1 MSSISPADCFVDVC
15 PLDVLPLGMGRAFVI
30 EGRSVALFH
39 RRSGAMFAVDNAC
52 PHKGGPLAEGML
64 AEGRVVCPMHA
75 RRYDGITGE
84 CDQPGECSVRVHS
97 VTIANGIVRVG
108 IRGDGQDSEGVG

>member
-1 MSSISPADCFVDVC
+1 MSSIAPTDGFVDVC
-15 PLDVLPLGMGRAFVI
+15 PLDTLPLGMGRAFVI

-39 RRSGAMFAVDNAC
+39 RRGGAIFALDNAC

-84 CDQPGECSVRVHS
+84 CDQAGECSVKVHS
-97 VTIANGIVRVG
+97 VTVTKGMVRVG
-108 IRGDGQDSEGVG
+108 IRKDDLVSKGVG

>member
-1 MSSISPADCFVDVC
+1 
-15 PLDVLPLGMGRAFVI
+15 
-30 EGRSVALFH
+30 
-39 RRSGAMFAVDNAC
+39 
-52 PHKGGPLAEGML
+52 
-64 AEGRVVCPMHA
+64 MHA

>member
-1 MSSISPADCFVDVC
+1 MCVLWMSCPWGWVELLSLRGGPWRCFT
-15 PLDVLPLGMGRAFVI
+15 A
-30 EGRSVALFH
+30 
-39 RRSGAMFAVDNAC
+39 GAAVFAVDNAC

-64 AEGRVVCPMHA
+64 VEGRVVCPMHA